1 MNDQQFNK
9 ARSKIVGVLLAR
21 VAAVLLAIGHAT
33 KGDYVGALVLL
44 AIGVGMGALYPR
56 RDEVE

>member
-1 MNDQQFNK
+1 MTNDQYTR

-21 VAAVLLAIGHAT
+21 VAAVILAVGYAI
-33 KGDYVGALVLL
+33 KGDYLGALVLL
-44 AIGVGMGALYPR
+44 AIGAGMAVLYPR